1 MQTADTGATA
11 TCGER
16 ETKIVKAE
24 PHKLRKRIGSTTIEV
39 SVYFSENAKETYK
52 DKILRLMER
61 EVRND
66 A

>member
-1 MQTADTGATA
+1 MQGAEISAAANCDVQKTLN
-11 TCGER
+11 
-16 ETKIVKAE
+16 VKAE

-39 SVYFSENAKETYK
+39 SVYFSENAKETYE

-61 EVRND
+61 EVRNN

>member
-1 MQTADTGATA
+1 MQGAEISA
-11 TCGER
+11 AARRDES
-16 ETKIVKAE
+16 ETLIVKAE

-39 SVYFSENAKETYK
+39 SVYFSETAKETYE

-61 EVRND
+61 EVRNN

>member
-1 MQTADTGATA
+1 MQSADNSAA
-11 TCGER
+11 ARRDEQ
-16 ETKIVKAE
+16 ETLIVKAE

-39 SVYFSENAKETYK
+39 SVYFSENAKETYE

-61 EVRND
+61 EVRNN